1 VPKAREILAALQRT
15 EQQLQI
21 LQRISRLMVKDV
33 PLQDVFQE
41 ILALIREF
49 MEADSCRLYLLDG
62 DELALYACDGA
73 GDEQVGKF
81 RLKLGEGLAGWV
93 ARETRLLAITSE
105 AYADPRFHGFP
116 GLVEHAF
123 EAFLAAPVI
132 NRNGI
137 AGVITVQH
145 GRAHQHSGS
154 ELEMMAAVGELA
166 GCAYAL
172 AQPDTGALENTRDL
186 ILAPPAA
193 GRN

>member
-1 VPKAREILAALQRT
+1 LAALQRT

-21 LQRISRLMVKDV
+21 LQRISRLMVRDV
-33 PLQDVFQE
+33 PLRDAFQE

-49 MEADSCRLYLLDG
+49 MGADSCRVYLLEG
-62 DELALYACDGA
+62 DELVLYASDGA

-81 RLKLGEGLAGWV
+81 RLKIGEGLAGWA

-116 GLVEHAF
+116 GLVEHTF
-123 EAFLAAPVI
+123 EAFLAVPVI
-132 NRNGI
+132 NRAGI

-145 GRAHQHSGS
+145 GRAHQHTGS
-154 ELEMMAAVGELA
+154 ELEMMATVGELA

-172 AQPDTGALENTRDL
+172 AQPDTGVLESPRDL
-186 ILAPPAA
+186 VLAPPAA
-193 GRN
+193 SRN